1 VDAVNRHRA
10 VTAVQAILVV
20 NALPA
25 FVNLMSIPDRTE
37 RWFVWTVKP
46 DANARTLG
54 VMYGSACLLGL
65 LGYWART
72 WPRQRATFVVV
83 APFAVAATIVTLVTL
98 KPFRA
103 HPWYE
108 LAYWLLMYSI
118 LFVLVPI
125 TFLANERA
133 EGGRLPVEA
142 PFAAAARAGVAALG
156 ALLLVAGI
164 GLLFELSYATRL
176 WPFAITP
183 LVARIL
189 GVWLGCLGLAHLW
202 AAWDGD
208 RLRGRALL
216 LSMPPAG
223 ALLALV
229 PLLHRDDLR
238 DGPTGALVAYLAVAG
253 AMTVLPLVALA
264 QPRARPGPRRAG
276 DAAAASPPPFSL

>member
-10 VTAVQAILVV
+10 VTAVQAILVA

-46 DANARTLG
+46 DANARALG
-54 VMYGSACLLGL
+54 VMYGSACLLGVF
-65 LGYWART
+65 GYAART

-118 LFVLVPI
+118 LFVLVPA
-125 TFLANERA
+125 TFVVEERRR
-133 EGGRLPVEA
+133 GGRLPVEE
-142 PFAAAARAGVAALG
+142 PFAAGGRTAVGVLA
-156 ALLLVAGI
+156 ALLLAAGI

-176 WPFAITP
+176 WPFALTP

-189 GVWLGCLGLAHLW
+189 GVWLGSLGLAHLW
-202 AAWDGD
+202 AALDGD
-208 RLRGRALL
+208 RLRARPLL
-216 LSMPPAG
+216 VASPLTG
-223 ALLALV
+223 ILLALV
-229 PLLHRDDLR
+229 PILHHGDVR
-238 DGPTGALVAYLAVAG
+238 DGAGGALAAYLVLAGALVAVGLAGSRAPTWSSSG
-253 AMTVLPLVALA
+253 GRRSLRAPLP
-264 QPRARPGPRRAG
+264 
-276 DAAAASPPPFSL
+276 

>member
-1 VDAVNRHRA
+1 MRSRA
-10 VTAVQAILVV
+10 VTVVQALLVV

-25 FVNLMSIPDRTE
+25 FVNLMSIPDRTD

-46 DANARTLG
+46 AANARALG
-54 VMYGSACLLGL
+54 VMYGSACLLAI
-65 LGYWART
+65 LGYAART

-98 KPFRA
+98 KPFRV

-118 LFVLVPI
+118 LFVLVPV
-125 TFLANERA
+125 TFVLEERRH
-133 EGGRLPVEA
+133 GSRLPVED
-142 PFAAAARAGVAALG
+142 PFAPAGRAAVAVLAAVLI
-156 ALLLVAGI
+156 AAGI
-164 GLLFELSYATRL
+164 GLLFELSYAVRL

-189 GVWLGCLGLAHLW
+189 GVWLGCLGLAHAW
-202 AAWDGD
+202 TVWDGD
-208 RLRGRALL
+208 RRRARALL
-216 LSMPPAG
+216 LSMPLTG

-229 PLLHRDDLR
+229 PLLHRNDLR
-238 DGPTGALVAYLAVAG
+238 DGAAGARVAYLLLAA
-253 AMTVLPLVALA
+253 AMVVLPLTALA

>member
-1 VDAVNRHRA
+1 VSRHRA

-25 FVNLMSIPDRTE
+25 FVNLMSIPDRTD

-46 DANARTLG
+46 AANARALG

-65 LGYWART
+65 FGYAART

-83 APFAVAATIVTLVTL
+83 APFAVTATIVTLVTL

-118 LFVLVPI
+118 LFVLVPLV
-125 TFLANERA
+125 FVLEERA
-133 EGGRLPVEA
+133 GGGRLPVER
-142 PFAAAARAGVAALG
+142 PFATAARGAVAALG

-164 GLLFELSYATRL
+164 GLLFELRYATRL

-189 GVWLGCLGLAHLW
+189 GVWLSCLGLAHLW

-208 RLRGRALL
+208 RMRGRALL
-216 LSMPPAG
+216 LSMPPTG

-238 DGPTGALVAYLAVAG
+238 AHPTGALVAYLVLAG
-253 AMTVLPLVALA
+253 AMATLPLVALST

>member
-1 VDAVNRHRA
+1 
-10 VTAVQAILVV
+10 VTVVQAILVV

-25 FVNLMSIPDRTE
+25 FVNLMSIPDRTD
-37 RWFVWTVKP
+37 RWFVWTVQP
-46 DANARTLG
+46 AANARVLG
-54 VMYGSACLLGL
+54 VMYGSACLLGI
-65 LGYWART
+65 LGYAART
-72 WPRQRATFVVV
+72 WPRQRVTFVVV
-83 APFAVAATIVTLVTL
+83 APFAVTATIVTLVTL

-118 LFVLVPI
+118 LFVLVPV
-125 TFLANERA
+125 TFVLEERRH
-133 EGGRLPVEA
+133 GGRLGAVEE
-142 PFAAAARAGVAALG
+142 PFVGAGRALVAVLAV
-156 ALLLVAGI
+156 LLLAAGI

-189 GVWLGCLGLAHLW
+189 GVWLGCLGLAHAW
-202 AAWDGD
+202 TVWDGD
-208 RLRGRALL
+208 RRRARALL
-216 LSMPPAG
+216 LSMPPTG

-238 DGPTGALVAYLAVAG
+238 DGATGARIAYLLLAAAMVA
-253 AMTVLPLVALA
+253 LPLVGLA

>member
-1 VDAVNRHRA
+1 
-10 VTAVQAILVV
+10 
-20 NALPA
+20 
-25 FVNLMSIPDRTE
+25 VNLMSIPDRTE
-37 RWFVWTVKP
+37 RWFVWTVQP
-46 DANARTLG
+46 AANARVLG

-65 LGYWART
+65 LGYAART

-83 APFAVAATIVTLVTL
+83 APFAVAATLVTLVTL

-118 LFVLVPI
+118 LFVAVPA
-125 TFLANERA
+125 TFAVEERRH
-133 EGGRLPVEA
+133 GGRLPAEA
-142 PFAAAARAGVAALG
+142 PFGSAARVAVAFLG
-156 ALLLVAGI
+156 AVLLAAGI

-202 AAWDGD
+202 TVWDGD
-208 RLRGRALL
+208 RRRARALL
-216 LSMPPAG
+216 LSMPPTG

-238 DGPTGALVAYLAVAG
+238 NGATGARVAYLLLAG
-253 AMTVLPLVALA
+253 AMAVLPLAALA

>member
-1 VDAVNRHRA
+1 VSRHRA
-10 VTAVQAILVV
+10 VTVVQAILVV
-20 NALPA
+20 NAQPA
-25 FVNLMSIPDRTE
+25 FVNLMSIPDRTQ

-46 DANARTLG
+46 AANARALG

-65 LGYWART
+65 FGYAART

-118 LFVLVPI
+118 LVVLVPLV
-125 TFLANERA
+125 FVLEERA

-142 PFAAAARAGVAALG
+142 PFAAAARGGVAALG
-156 ALLLVAGI
+156 ALLLVAGV
-164 GLLFELSYATRL
+164 GLLFELSYATKL

-189 GVWLGCLGLAHLW
+189 GVWLACLGLAHVW
-202 AAWDGD
+202 TAWDGD
-208 RLRGRALL
+208 RLRARALL
-216 LSMPPAG
+216 LSMPPTG

-238 DGPTGALVAYLAVAG
+238 AHPTGALVAYLVLAG
-253 AMTVLPLVALA
+253 AMTALPLLA
-264 QPRARPGPRRAG
+264 ISLQPRARPGPRRAG
-276 DAAAASPPPFSL
+276 DAAAASPPPLSL

>member
-1 VDAVNRHRA
+1 
-10 VTAVQAILVV
+10 VTLVQAILVV

-46 DANARTLG
+46 AANARALG

-65 LGYWART
+65 LGYAART

-83 APFAVAATIVTLVTL
+83 APFAVAATIVTFVTL
-98 KPFRA
+98 DPFRA

-108 LAYWLLMYSI
+108 LAYWIFMYSI
-118 LFVLVPI
+118 LFVLVPA
-125 TFLANERA
+125 TFLVNERA

-142 PFAAAARAGVAALG
+142 PFAPLGRAAVAASA

-189 GVWLGCLGLAHLW
+189 GVWLSCLGLAHAW

-208 RLRGRALL
+208 RLRARALL
-216 LSMPPAG
+216 LSMPPTG
-223 ALLALV
+223 GLLALV
-229 PLLHRDDLR
+229 PLLHRDELR
-238 DGPTGALVAYLAVAG
+238 DHPTGALVAYLIVAG
-253 AMTVLPLVALA
+253 AALLLPLL
-264 QPRARPGPRRAG
+264 GLRRR
-276 DAAAASPPPFSL
+276 

>member
-1 VDAVNRHRA
+1 VRSRA

-25 FVNLMSIPDRTE
+25 FVNLMSIPDRTD
-37 RWFVWTVKP
+37 RWFVWTVQP
-46 DANARTLG
+46 AANARVLG

-65 LGYWART
+65 LGYAART
-72 WPRQRATFVVV
+72 WARQRATFVVV

-118 LFVLVPI
+118 LFVLVPA
-125 TFLANERA
+125 TFVVEERRQ
-133 EGGRLPVEA
+133 GGRLPVEE
-142 PFAAAARAGVAALG
+142 PFDPAGRAAVALLA
-156 ALLLVAGI
+156 ALLLTAGI

-189 GVWLGCLGLAHLW
+189 GVWLGCLGLAHAW
-202 AAWDGD
+202 VVWDGD
-208 RLRGRALL
+208 RRRARALL
-216 LSMPPAG
+216 LSIPPTG

-229 PLLHRDDLR
+229 PLLHWDDLR
-238 DGPTGALVAYLAVAG
+238 DGATGARVAYLLLAG
-253 AMTVLPLVALA
+253 AMTLLPLWALA

>member
-1 VDAVNRHRA
+1 VRSRA

-25 FVNLMSIPDRTE
+25 FVVLMSVPDRTD

-46 DANARTLG
+46 AANARVLG

-65 LGYWART
+65 LGYAART

-98 KPFRA
+98 TPFRA

-118 LFVLVPI
+118 LFVVVPA
-125 TFLANERA
+125 TFVVEEPRH
-133 EGGRLPVEA
+133 GGRLPVEA
-142 PFAAAARAGVAALG
+142 SFGPVGRGAVAVLG
-156 ALLLVAGI
+156 ALLLAAGV

-176 WPFAITP
+176 WPFALTP

-202 AAWDGD
+202 AVWDGD
-208 RLRGRALL
+208 RKRARALL
-216 LSMPPAG
+216 LSMPPTG

-238 DGPTGALVAYLAVAG
+238 DGATGARVAYLLVAA
-253 AMTVLPLVALA
+253 AMAVLPLAALKA
-264 QPRARPGPRRAG
+264 PTRRRRPSGRAG
-276 DAAAASPPPFSL
+276 YARASV

>member
-1 VDAVNRHRA
+1 
-10 VTAVQAILVV
+10 
-20 NALPA
+20 
-25 FVNLMSIPDRTE
+25 MSIPDRTD
-37 RWFVWTVKP
+37 RWFVWTVEP
-46 DANARTLG
+46 AANARVLG

-65 LGYWART
+65 LGYAVRT

-83 APFAVAATIVTLVTL
+83 APFAVAATVVTLVTL

-118 LFVLVPI
+118 LFVLVPA
-125 TFLANERA
+125 TFVVEERRR
-133 EGGRLPVEA
+133 GGRLPVEER
-142 PFAAAARAGVAALG
+142 FAGGGRAAVAVLA
-156 ALLLVAGI
+156 ALLLAAGI

-189 GVWLGCLGLAHLW
+189 GVWLGCLGLAHAW
-202 AAWDGD
+202 AVWDGD
-208 RLRGRALL
+208 RRRARALL
-216 LSMPPAG
+216 LSIPPTG
-223 ALLALV
+223 VLLALV

-238 DGPTGALVAYLAVAG
+238 DGATGARVAYLLLAA
-253 AMTVLPLVALA
+253 AMAVLPLAGLA

>member
-1 VDAVNRHRA
+1 VDAVRSRA
-10 VTAVQAILVV
+10 VTIVQAILVV

-25 FVNLMSIPDRTE
+25 FVNLMSIPGRTD

-46 DANARTLG
+46 GANARVLG

-65 LGYWART
+65 LGYAART

-83 APFAVAATIVTLVTL
+83 APFAVAATIVTLATL

-118 LFVLVPI
+118 LFVLVPA
-125 TFLANERA
+125 TFVVEERRR
-133 EGGRLPVEA
+133 GGRLPVEE
-142 PFAAAARAGVAALG
+142 PFAAGGRTAVGVLA
-156 ALLLVAGI
+156 ALLLAAGI

-189 GVWLGCLGLAHLW
+189 GVWLGCLGLAHAWVL
-202 AAWDGD
+202 WDGD
-208 RLRGRALL
+208 RRRARALL
-216 LSMPPAG
+216 LSIPPTG

-238 DGPTGALVAYLAVAG
+238 ADPTGALVAYLLVAG
-253 AMTVLPLVALA
+253 AIAVLPLLALSR